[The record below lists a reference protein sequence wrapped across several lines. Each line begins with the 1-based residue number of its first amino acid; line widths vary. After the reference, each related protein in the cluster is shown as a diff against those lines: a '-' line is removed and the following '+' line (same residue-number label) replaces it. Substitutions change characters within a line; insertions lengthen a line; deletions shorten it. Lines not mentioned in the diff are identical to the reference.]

1 MNLNPQHLSL
11 SLSFRFSW
19 EGTQLTCSSTHGILL
34 EPSVASFGFHLSTKS
49 AMVPQ
54 RPRQSLPRW
63 FRPSPGIQGVDYAVM
78 FFLCFHVFLL
88 LKNLTSCFCFWK
100 SSFFSSMSRSCF
112 TSKCGKGHLWSLT
125 GSSSMLARESKVNSI
140 LKLHLKLLLDWGDVH
155 RFSKQR
161 WQMIWCNW
169 SQISFHAYHLLR

>member
-11 SLSFRFSW
+11 SFRFSW
-19 EGTQLTCSSTHGILL
+19 EETQLTCSSTHGILL

-88 LKNLTSCFCFWK
+88 LKK
-100 SSFFSSMSRSCF
+100 SN
-112 TSKCGKGHLWSLT
+112 
-125 GSSSMLARESKVNSI
+125 SMLLFFGSRPSSLRCHEAVLHRSVAKDIFDHSREALRCLPGNRRSI
-140 LKLHLKLLLDWGDVH
+140 
-155 RFSKQR
+155 RS
-161 WQMIWCNW
+161 W
-169 SQISFHAYHLLR
+169 SCTWSCC

>member
-11 SLSFRFSW
+11 SFRFSW
-19 EGTQLTCSSTHGILL
+19 EETQLTCSSTHGILL
-34 EPSVASFGFHLSTKS
+34 VPSVASFGFHLSTKS

-88 LKNLTSCFCFWK
+88 LKNLTSCFCF
-100 SSFFSSMSRSCF
+100 
-112 TSKCGKGHLWSLT
+112 L
-125 GSSSMLARESKVNSI
+125 EVV
-140 LKLHLKLLLDWGDVH
+140 LLLFDVTKL
-155 RFSKQR
+155 FYIEVWQR
-161 WQMIWCNW
+161 TSLITHGKLFDACPGIEGQ
-169 SQISFHAYHLLR
+169 FDLEAAPEVAARLRRCS